1 MSQSSIRGVQ
11 DLKRK
16 RKYLSIDQKID
27 LIEKAERGYSVT
39 RLAQEFNIGK
49 ATVCDIKKQK
59 DNIRKFVAQSQTHAI
74 GNRKTLKPAKY
85 TDLDSAV
92 FKWFTQHR
100 AKGIAVSVDSIRNAA
115 ERLAE
120 KLNIDNFK
128 ASTGWVCRFKERHGI
143 INKKICG
150 EALSADVG
158 SINAFKYKLSQHMV
172 SNNLSWFQVYNA
184 DETGFNWKCLQ
195 KNTLASRL
203 EESIPGRKVSKE
215 RISALLCGNADG
227 SHRTKCAIVGK
238 SANPRALK
246 NCMNRLPVV
255 YYNTKNACFTQI
267 IFEDWFQN
275 HFCKEVRKHQINERG
290 IRPADV
296 KAMLL
301 VANAPAHPIAKLTS
315 PDGKITC
322 MALPPNTT
330 SLIQPMDQGVIYALK
345 RLYKRAM
352 NVEIMEVLL
361 SQEDERL
368 NKDTKASRT
377 LENFKKYSIK
387 DAIYIWA
394 KQWNELKVTTLKN
407 AWNKILSPVPGE
419 NKDEDDYDFEG
430 FDNAI
435 FETLGD
441 AGEEDLQLSDVTEWL
456 DNDAADPGYGEL
468 TDDEIIQCV
477 TGNADE
483 DAEEEEDTCSMLPI
497 PYAASLQNLNQL
509 LDMVAVT
516 DDEDVADYYL
526 HLRGLKDI
534 IMKKLIMKKQT
545 KIQKFLEMQWSQAE
559 QQC

>member
-39 RLAQEFNIGK
+39 RLAQEFNIGR
-49 ATVCDIKKQK
+49 ATVCDIKKPTRS
-59 DNIRKFVAQSQTHAI
+59 RKF
-74 GNRKTLKPAKY
+74 
-85 TDLDSAV
+85 
-92 FKWFTQHR
+92 HR

-158 SINAFKYKLSQHMV
+158 SVNAFKYKLSQHMV

-195 KNTLASRL
+195 RNTLASRL

-255 YYNTKNACFTQI
+255 YNIKNAWFTQI

-301 VANAPAHPIAKLTS
+301 VDNAPAHPIAKLTS

-368 NKDTKASRT
+368 NKDTRASRT

-407 AWNKILSPVPGE
+407 AWNKILSLVPGE
-419 NKDEDDYDFEG
+419 NEDEDD
-430 FDNAI
+430 
-435 FETLGD
+435 
-441 AGEEDLQLSDVTEWL
+441 
-456 DNDAADPGYGEL
+456 
-468 TDDEIIQCV
+468 
-477 TGNADE
+477 
-483 DAEEEEDTCSMLPI
+483 
-497 PYAASLQNLNQL
+497 
-509 LDMVAVT
+509 
-516 DDEDVADYYL
+516 
-526 HLRGLKDI
+526 
-534 IMKKLIMKKQT
+534 
-545 KIQKFLEMQWSQAE
+545 
-559 QQC
+559 

>member
-39 RLAQEFNIGK
+39 RLAQEFNIGR
-49 ATVCDIKKQK
+49 AT
-59 DNIRKFVAQSQTHAI
+59 
-74 GNRKTLKPAKY
+74 
-85 TDLDSAV
+85 
-92 FKWFTQHR
+92 HR

-128 ASTGWVCRFKERHGI
+128 ASTGW
-143 INKKICG
+143 
-150 EALSADVG
+150 
-158 SINAFKYKLSQHMV
+158 HMV

-195 KNTLASRL
+195 RNTLASRL

-255 YYNTKNACFTQI
+255 YNIKNAWFTQI

-301 VANAPAHPIAKLTS
+301 VDNAPAHPIAKLTS

-368 NKDTKASRT
+368 NKDTRASRT

-407 AWNKILSPVPGE
+407 AWNKILSLVPGE
-419 NKDEDDYDFEG
+419 NEDEDD
-430 FDNAI
+430 
-435 FETLGD
+435 
-441 AGEEDLQLSDVTEWL
+441 
-456 DNDAADPGYGEL
+456 
-468 TDDEIIQCV
+468 
-477 TGNADE
+477 
-483 DAEEEEDTCSMLPI
+483 
-497 PYAASLQNLNQL
+497 
-509 LDMVAVT
+509 
-516 DDEDVADYYL
+516 
-526 HLRGLKDI
+526 
-534 IMKKLIMKKQT
+534 
-545 KIQKFLEMQWSQAE
+545 
-559 QQC
+559 

>member
-59 DNIRKFVAQSQTHAI
+59 DNIRKLVAQSQTHAI

-128 ASTGWVCRFKERHGI
+128 ASTGW
-143 INKKICG
+143 
-150 EALSADVG
+150 
-158 SINAFKYKLSQHMV
+158 HMV

-195 KNTLASRL
+195 RNTLASRL

-301 VANAPAHPIAKLTS
+301 VDNAPAHPIAKLTS

-368 NKDTKASRT
+368 NKDTRASRT

-435 FETLGD
+435 FETLRD

-456 DNDAADPGYGEL
+456 DNDADDPGYGEL

-509 LDMVAVT
+509 LDMVAL
-516 DDEDVADYYL
+516 DEAVYKWFAQHCTAGL
-526 HLRGLKDI
+526 TIRGQKY
-534 IMKKLIMKKQT
+534 KKLQAGLL
-545 KIQKFLEMQWSQAE
+545 QALE
-559 QQC
+559 

>member
-85 TDLDSAV
+85 TDLYSAV

-120 KLNIDNFK
+120 KLNIDNIK

-158 SINAFKYKLSQHMV
+158 SVNAFKYKLSQHMV

-184 DETGFNWKCLQ
+184 DETGFNWKCF
-195 KNTLASRL
+195 KETLWPLGLRRVFLVA
-203 EESIPGRKVSKE
+203 
-215 RISALLCGNADG
+215 
-227 SHRTKCAIVGK
+227 
-238 SANPRALK
+238 
-246 NCMNRLPVV
+246 RLPVV
-255 YYNTKNACFTQI
+255 YYNTKNAWFTQI

-275 HFCKEVRKHQINERG
+275 HFCKEIRKHQINECG

-301 VANAPAHPIAKLTS
+301 VDNAPAHPIAKLTS

-330 SLIQPMDQGVIYALK
+330 SLIQPMD
-345 RLYKRAM
+345 
-352 NVEIMEVLL
+352 
-361 SQEDERL
+361 
-368 NKDTKASRT
+368 
-377 LENFKKYSIK
+377 
-387 DAIYIWA
+387 
-394 KQWNELKVTTLKN
+394 
-407 AWNKILSPVPGE
+407 
-419 NKDEDDYDFEG
+419 
-430 FDNAI
+430 
-435 FETLGD
+435 
-441 AGEEDLQLSDVTEWL
+441 
-456 DNDAADPGYGEL
+456 
-468 TDDEIIQCV
+468 
-477 TGNADE
+477 
-483 DAEEEEDTCSMLPI
+483 
-497 PYAASLQNLNQL
+497 
-509 LDMVAVT
+509 
-516 DDEDVADYYL
+516 
-526 HLRGLKDI
+526 
-534 IMKKLIMKKQT
+534 
-545 KIQKFLEMQWSQAE
+545 
-559 QQC
+559 

>member
-128 ASTGWVCRFKERHGI
+128 ASTGW
-143 INKKICG
+143 
-150 EALSADVG
+150 L
-158 SINAFKYKLSQHMV
+158 
-172 SNNLSWFQVYNA
+172 FQVYNA
-184 DETGFNWKCLQ
+184 DEIGFNWKCLQ
-195 KNTLASRL
+195 RNTLASRL

-227 SHRTKCAIVGK
+227 SHLTKCAIVGK

-255 YYNTKNACFTQI
+255 YYNTKNAWFTQI

-301 VANAPAHPIAKLTS
+301 VDNAPAHPIAKLTS

-368 NKDTKASRT
+368 NKDTRASRT

-387 DAIYIWA
+387 DAIY
-394 KQWNELKVTTLKN
+394 NE
-407 AWNKILSPVPGE
+407 
-419 NKDEDDYDFEG
+419 DEDDYDFEG

-435 FETLGD
+435 FETLRD

-456 DNDAADPGYGEL
+456 DNDADDPGYGEL

-483 DAEEEEDTCSMLPI
+483 DAEEEEDTCSVLPI

-526 HLRGLKDI
+526 LLRGLKDI

-545 KIQKFLEMQWSQAE
+545 KIQKFLVLT
-559 QQC
+559 